1 MKNGSVYRCV
11 EMDRFFAMEFSF
23 SRWIY
28 LFKQAK
34 TRKYCCFALLFV
46 LFEGGAPVFL
56 RAPAYAAL
64 RGGQWNFRVET
75 SLVFAVKFAAFA
87 SKFAQKANRSGSRER
102 LCPREISASPRGEGF
117 CRRVISTLAPQK
129 TAGRTLRPAVPG

>member
-1 MKNGSVYRCV
+1 MKNGLVYRCV
-11 EMDRFFAMEFSF
+11 ETNRFFAMEFPF

-34 TRKYCCFALLFV
+34 TRKHCCFALLFV

-56 RAPAYAAL
+56 CAPAYAAL
-64 RGGQWNFRVET
+64 REGQWNFGVET

-87 SKFAQKANRSGSRER
+87 AKFAQKANRSGSRER
-102 LCPREISASPRGEGF
+102 LCPREISASP
-117 CRRVISTLAPQK
+117 
-129 TAGRTLRPAVPG
+129 

>member
-1 MKNGSVYRCV
+1 MQNGSVYRCV
-11 EMDRFFAMEFSF
+11 EMDRFFAMEFPF

-34 TRKYCCFALLFV
+34 TRKHCCFALLFL
-46 LFEGGAPVFL
+46 LFKEGAPVFL

-64 RGGQWNFRVET
+64 REGQWNFGVET

-87 SKFAQKANRSGSRER
+87 AKFAQKANRSGSRER
-102 LCPREISASPRGEGF
+102 LCPREISASP
-117 CRRVISTLAPQK
+117 
-129 TAGRTLRPAVPG
+129 